1 MKGKV
6 MQKPEQKLSIIT
18 LGLLG
23 IGGVLVADKALPV
36 INSVLT
42 GGIEMIGKAATLG
55 VMAAGVGAVA
65 FIVINPQTRN
75 LISHVWMNT
84 MQSITKL
91 VISHDPIKI
100 LRNYV
105 AKGQA
110 QLEQISQHVATLNGK
125 VKQAEQVIARNNN
138 DIERANQAALVAK
151 QQGNNQ
157 HAMLKMNEA
166 GRLAKFNESLTA
178 SMQQT
183 VAMQQ
188 VCTRIKNALEFTI
201 ADLKSQVDI
210 SERQYEI
217 LKSQHEAIT
226 GVKKWMNKNS
236 ADKQM
241 FDQSMQHL
249 IDDYGMKIGQIDDAM
264 NNMQTFL
271 TDYDIE
277 KGVMDN
283 EALARFE
290 QWEQAMLTG
299 QKIDEK
305 LLAPEPTKDENESIG
320 LFKYAMRNR
329 N

>member
-1 MKGKV
+1 M
-6 MQKPEQKLSIIT
+6 
-18 LGLLG
+18 
-23 IGGVLVADKALPV
+23 
-36 INSVLT
+36 
-42 GGIEMIGKAATLG
+42 
-55 VMAAGVGAVA
+55 
-65 FIVINPQTRN
+65 
-75 LISHVWMNT
+75 
-84 MQSITKL
+84 
-91 VISHDPIKI
+91 
-100 LRNYV
+100 
-105 AKGQA
+105 
-110 QLEQISQHVATLNGK
+110 NGK

-151 QQGNNQ
+151 NQGNNQ

-183 VAMQQ
+183 IAMQQ

-305 LLAPEPTKDENESIG
+305 LLAPEPAKDENESIG
-320 LFKYAMRNR
+320 LFKYAMKNR

>member
-1 MKGKV
+1 
-6 MQKPEQKLSIIT
+6 
-18 LGLLG
+18 
-23 IGGVLVADKALPV
+23 
-36 INSVLT
+36 
-42 GGIEMIGKAATLG
+42 
-55 VMAAGVGAVA
+55 
-65 FIVINPQTRN
+65 
-75 LISHVWMNT
+75 
-84 MQSITKL
+84 
-91 VISHDPIKI
+91 
-100 LRNYV
+100 
-105 AKGQA
+105 
-110 QLEQISQHVATLNGK
+110 
-125 VKQAEQVIARNNN
+125 
-138 DIERANQAALVAK
+138 
-151 QQGNNQ
+151 
-157 HAMLKMNEA
+157 
-166 GRLAKFNESLTA
+166 
-178 SMQQT
+178 
-183 VAMQQ
+183 
-188 VCTRIKNALEFTI
+188 LEFTI

-305 LLAPEPTKDENESIG
+305 LLAPEPAKAKDENESIG
-320 LFKYAMRNR
+320 LFKYAMKNR